1 MNEDEQL
8 KIIRDQLDTIDDS
21 LLELLN
27 KRMSLVKFVGE
38 IKHKSGGAI
47 YRPEREKQI
56 IERLSQTKNGILNKD
71 AIEAI
76 FLEIFAI
83 SRNLERPENI
93 AFLGPEGSFTHQ
105 VVENKFGAIR
115 IVTGKQF
122 TPKMVGL
129 S

>member
-8 KIIRDQLDTIDDS
+8 KIIRDQLDTNDDS

-38 IKHKSGGAI
+38 IKHKSGGAL

-93 AFLGPEGSFTHQ
+93 AFQLSKVQSLHLMMRRCTEGWF
-105 VVENKFGAIR
+105 R
-115 IVTGKQF
+115 R
-122 TPKMVGL
+122 VG
-129 S
+129 SR